1 MRAAADARTGGASGQ
16 GRGCPTRVVQQD
28 VQLKPRDFTPGQ
40 LHVWVPS
47 GCLLGAFW
55 VPAGCLLWPSNC
67 CDAAWALR
75 TMACRHSFAKGFSHD
90 HPSNHAKP
98 IIQHEFLRVSVTF
111 HPGLIPSSNL

>member
-47 GCLLGAFW
+47 GCLLGACW
-55 VPAGCLLWPSNC
+55 VPAVAIQLL
-67 CDAAWALR
+67 
-75 TMACRHSFAKGFSHD
+75 
-90 HPSNHAKP
+90 
-98 IIQHEFLRVSVTF
+98 
-111 HPGLIPSSNL
+111 